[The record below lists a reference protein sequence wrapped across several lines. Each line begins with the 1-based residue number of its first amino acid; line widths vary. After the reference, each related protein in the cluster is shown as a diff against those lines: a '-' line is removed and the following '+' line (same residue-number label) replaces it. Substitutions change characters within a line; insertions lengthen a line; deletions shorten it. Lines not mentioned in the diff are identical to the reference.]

1 MSDAM
6 GALAH
11 NGNNTVADA
20 MDAIFTTSAS
30 DPTPPLAP
38 ESYDAPALGDQ
49 LPQKAEPARTE
60 RLFPKASWLDA
71 LSGDA
76 QKANAADADRI
87 SSVNSDD
94 NGLYRMFI
102 GISP

>member
-1 MSDAM
+1 MT

-11 NGNNTVADA
+11 NGTNTVADA
-20 MDAIFTTSAS
+20 MDAILSAS
-30 DPTPPLAP
+30 APTPLLAP
-38 ESYDAPALGDQ
+38 ESYDAVPPLDLANQ
-49 LPQKAEPARTE
+49 TNEKKVAP

-71 LSGDA
+71 LSSDGNKPDA
-76 QKANAADADRI
+76 SHAERI

-102 GISP
+102 GVSP